1 MTKRTGMRAVE
12 RLNNRSTQRRVLRVI
27 NDHGRPCDRLQRDP
41 VQTNRQTKCADR
53 SDPTSTSKHDYEA
66 SYDIRDV
73 NEAIRHIDS
82 GTPLSGRVRRGF
94 QSVWAALNSYRNS
107 DSRTANTASCI
118 EISKKEAVK

>member
-94 QSVWAALNSYRNS
+94 QVRLGGAQFVSQQRLADSQYGFLYRN
-107 DSRTANTASCI
+107 
-118 EISKKEAVK
+118 K